1 MTTTR
6 GGAVP
11 TDGRGGSPLRR
22 QYAVAAVVF
31 AVLVLGIILVF
42 GQLLSRSMSQRY
54 LQDALISGREQ
65 AQTVADALGDGGVQ
79 ELEVRERRRE
89 ELVRTL
95 IGLPQRRILESIEVT
110 SPDGEVVFESSF
122 SSNEAVPEELASHL
136 EVRGGL
142 SDGDVLETQTSYR
155 ITVPVGEVGE
165 VVVNVSKVRLA
176 ERVARIQ
183 EELLHQTLVVAGV
196 TLLTL
201 IAAFSFVWHLIQR
214 TRRLEEQRRE
224 AAEMASL
231 GVLAANLAHEI
242 RNPLNSIN
250 LNLELLEEDL
260 AGDNGDAADSLT
272 STRQEVGRLARLVS
286 DFLTYAR
293 PVEPALSSV
302 PVLELLRDVSEF
314 LRGEAR
320 RQGAHLRLRAEVDDV
335 EVRGDAAQLRQVLLN
350 LVLNAVQAVSD
361 LEPDRRLVELGAE
374 VDDGVVRIGV
384 RDRGPGI
391 PEPELERVR
400 RPFVSLRRGGTGL
413 GLAIAERIVQ
423 THGGR
428 LELNNLEVGLEAV
441 VVLPVA
447 PRNGK
452 MSEGRGAVGRGASK
466 SGRRSE

>member
-1 MTTTR
+1 
-6 GGAVP
+6 
-11 TDGRGGSPLRR
+11 
-22 QYAVAAVVF
+22 VAAVVF

-42 GQLLSRSMSQRY
+42 GHLLSRSMSQRY

-65 AQTVADALGDGGVQ
+65 AQTVAAALDDGAAQ

-95 IGLPQRRILESIEVT
+95 VGLPQRRILESIEVT
-110 SPDGEVVFESSF
+110 DRDGEVVFESSF
-122 SSNEAVPEELASHL
+122 SSTEAVPEELASHL
-136 EVRGGL
+136 ELKGGI

-183 EELLHQTLVVAGV
+183 EELLHQTLLVAGI

-201 IAAFSFVWHLIQR
+201 VAAFSFVWHLIQR

-260 AGDNGDAADSLT
+260 AGDNADAVDSLT

-293 PVEPALSSV
+293 PVEPSV
-302 PVLELLRDVSEF
+302 STVQVEDLLREVAEF

-320 RQGAHLRLRAEVDDV
+320 RQGAHIRLRSELDDV
-335 EVRGDAAQLRQVLLN
+335 EVRGDAGQLRQVLLN
-350 LVLNAVQAVSD
+350 LVLNAVQAVAGLD
-361 LEPDRRLVELGAE
+361 PERRLVELAAE
-374 VDDGVVRIGV
+374 VSDGAVRIGV

-413 GLAIAERIVQ
+413 GLAIAERIVHS
-423 THGGR
+423 HGGR
-428 LELNNLEVGLEAV
+428 LELSNLEPGLEAA

-452 MSEGRGAVGRGASK
+452 MSEASGAVGRVTMP
-466 SGRRSE
+466 SGRRSD

>member
-1 MTTTR
+1 MRVARAGSAPGT
-6 GGAVP
+6 
-11 TDGRGGSPLRR
+11 GRGGSSLRR

-42 GQLLSRSMSQRY
+42 GHLLSRSMSQRY

-65 AQTVADALGDGGVQ
+65 AQTVADALDDDGVQ

-95 IGLPQRRILESIEVT
+95 VGLPQRRILESIEVT
-110 SPDGEVVFESSF
+110 GRDGEVVFESSF
-122 SSNEAVPEELASHL
+122 SSTEAVPEELASHL
-136 EVRGGL
+136 ELRGGL

-183 EELLHQTLVVAGV
+183 EELLHQTLLVAGI

-201 IAAFSFVWHLIQR
+201 VAAFSFVWHLIQR

-260 AGDNGDAADSLT
+260 AGDNGDAVDSLT
-272 STRQEVGRLARLVS
+272 STRQEVSRLARLVS

-293 PVEPALSSV
+293 PVEPTPSTV
-302 PVLELLRDVSEF
+302 HVHELLHEVAEF

-320 RQGAHLRLRAEVDDV
+320 RQGAHIRLRSEPEEL
-335 EVRGDAAQLRQVLLN
+335 EVRGDGAQLRQVLLN
-350 LVLNAVQAVSD
+350 LVLNAVQAVSGLD
-361 LEPDRRLVELGAE
+361 PDRRLVELAAE
-374 VDDGVVRIGV
+374 VDDGAVRIGV

-423 THGGR
+423 SHGGR
-428 LELNNLEVGLEAV
+428 LELKNLEVGLEAA
-441 VVLPVA
+441 VVLPVT

-452 MSEGRGAVGRGASK
+452 MSEGSGAVGRGTSRG
-466 SGRRSE
+466 GRRAD